1 MKIGFAAAIALAALL
16 VGASSGA
23 HHNPA
28 ALYDVTQEVTVRG
41 TVTRFNPGNPHV
53 RIFFTRLDGVGDEG
67 AEWMAEGGSRTV
79 LLRRDWTVDT
89 VKPGDVITLT
99 GHPAREQRNIMHF
112 ERIVLPDGRSLWGED
127 VPAPETIGE
136 MAERQ
141 GLSSAPSDDA
151 VESSTDASTR

>member
-1 MKIGFAAAIALAALL
+1 
-16 VGASSGA
+16 
-23 HHNPA
+23 
-28 ALYDVTQEVTVRG
+28 
-41 TVTRFNPGNPHV
+41 
-53 RIFFTRLDGVGDEG
+53 
-67 AEWMAEGGSRTV
+67 
-79 LLRRDWTVDT
+79 
-89 VKPGDVITLT
+89 
-99 GHPAREQRNIMHF
+99 MHF

>member
-1 MKIGFAAAIALAALL
+1 MKIELAAAIALSAVL
-16 VGASSGA
+16 VGATSDA
-23 HHNPA
+23 HHNPGV
-28 ALYDVTQEVTVRG
+28 LYDMTQKVTVRG
-41 TVTRFNPGNPHV
+41 TVTRFSPGNPHV

-79 LLRRDWTVDT
+79 LLRRDWTLDT

-127 VPAPETIGE
+127 VPAPEAIDE
-136 MAERQ
+136 VAVRQ
-141 GLSSAPSDDA
+141 GLSSAAPSSDTD
-151 VESSTDASTR
+151 SSTDVSPP